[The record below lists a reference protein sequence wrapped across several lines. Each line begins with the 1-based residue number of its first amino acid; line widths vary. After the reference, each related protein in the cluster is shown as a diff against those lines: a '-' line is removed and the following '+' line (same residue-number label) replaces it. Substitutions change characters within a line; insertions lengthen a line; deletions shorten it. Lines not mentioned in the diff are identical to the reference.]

1 MSKFNLEK
9 AVEKAKFVIAKS
21 GIPAN
26 LRASVVMDLDVSGSA
41 QGLFR
46 QGLMQEAFQ
55 QILPIGI
62 TFDDNQE
69 IDVYT
74 FSDGDRYTTHIEP
87 NATAANFG
95 DYIQRN
101 ILDNNKVP
109 KWSGTSYAPVLRE
122 NLRDLQFYKKSL
134 FGGFGNLQQKSKT
147 GTPAIIYFFTDG
159 VNDDE
164 RATEQLLADC
174 EAAKTE
180 VYFMFVGIGGASFPF
195 IERMGDKFD
204 NVGFL
209 DIKDVASIAKDDA
222 IYEKL
227 LPEELT
233 VWLKDYV

>member
-1 MSKFNLEK
+1 MKFDLQKE
-9 AVEKAKFVIAKS
+9 VEKAKFVIAKS

-26 LRASVVMDLDVSGSA
+26 LRAAVVMDLDVSGSA
-41 QGLFR
+41 KDLFER
-46 QGLMQEAFQ
+46 GLMQEAFQ
-55 QILPIGI
+55 RILPIGI

-74 FSDGDRYTTHIEP
+74 FASGDRYTAHIEP
-87 NATAANFG
+87 NATASNFS
-95 DYIQRN
+95 DYIKRN
-101 ILDNNKVP
+101 ILDNPKVP
-109 KWSGTSYAPVLRE
+109 KWGGTSYAPVLRE

-134 FGGFGNLQQKSKT
+134 FGGWGNLQQKSKS

-164 RATEQLLADC
+164 GATEQLLADC

-180 VYFMFVGIGGASFPF
+180 VYFMFVGIGGARFPF

-209 DIKDVASIAKDDA
+209 DIKDVAKLAADDE